1 MTSAVESSD
10 PPILAV
16 NQIEKR
22 FLGVHALRRVSFGCY
37 KGEIHA
43 LVGENGAGKSTL
55 MRILSGAIQP
65 DSGQILV
72 RGRPVHLASPRQA
85 RDLGIAM
92 VYQDTR
98 LVGELDV
105 VQNIWLERTEGFFLN
120 FADLRRRT
128 AEILAQLGVQL
139 DLRARVDDLS
149 LSHRQVVEIARA
161 LTTEPAVLI
170 LDEPT
175 TALEPDEVRIL
186 AQILRGLRQ
195 AGTSIIFIS
204 HRLQEVLQLAD
215 RVSVLKDGSLIET
228 LPNQELEQETL
239 VRLMVGRQ
247 LSLAFPPKTAET
259 GQDRLVA
266 QDFASPGNFAELSF
280 RIAAGQ
286 IVGLGGIQG
295 NGQREIL
302 RALFGVL
309 PSRGT
314 VLVDDTPLPRGSP
327 GAALRAGVV
336 YVPGDRRREG
346 LFLPHSIRKNISAP
360 HLRLFSRL
368 GILKAGI
375 ERRAAQ
381 QTVDQ
386 LKIRT
391 PSPDQP
397 VRLLSGGNQQ
407 KVVFGRWM
415 LGEPKVYLFEEPTQG
430 VDVGTKL
437 ELYRILRELTS
448 HGAGILLLST
458 DLLELIGL
466 CDEILVVAQ
475 GQIVDRVPGTE
486 ATEERVVGSA
496 VSTSATG
503 NAGPVRADR
512 ADSENPRNSTTRP
525 WLRRYAG
532 ALLLLALIIG
542 LAAFTTANS
551 RYFLTERNLSNLLIQ
566 VAPLVF
572 VAIGQTAAI
581 LIGGI
586 DLTVG
591 PLISLTT
598 GLASYFL
605 VTPGSI
611 VSGSLICLAS
621 GLLVGALNGFIIVRL
636 GIPDL
641 IATLATYSVVTG
653 LALTV
658 RPSPGGSVSEVFAD
672 FISSK
677 IGWMP
682 IVGLAA
688 ILFSLFGDVLLVRA
702 RIGTRLYALGSN
714 AEAAYIAGVPTRRLR
729 FQAYLFSGLMAAI
742 AGLIISARIGSGD
755 PQAGAQ
761 FTLASVT
768 AVVVGGTSIFGGRG
782 NLLGTLLGA
791 FFVILMQNALNQLH
805 VTAYYQYVWTG
816 ALLLFAVGIYSWQT
830 KM

>member
-22 FLGVHALRRVSFGCY
+22 FLGVHALRQVSFGCY

-72 RGRPVHLASPRQA
+72 RGRPVDLASPRQA

-105 VQNIWLERTEGFFLN
+105 VQNIWLERTEGFFFN
-120 FADLRRRT
+120 FSELRRRT
-128 AEILAQLGVQL
+128 VEILAQLGVQL

-175 TALEPDEVRIL
+175 TALEPEEVRIL

-195 AGTSIIFIS
+195 ADTSIIFIS

-266 QDFASPGNFAELSF
+266 QDFASPGSFAELSF

-327 GAALRAGVV
+327 GTALRAGVV

-368 GILKAGI
+368 LILKTGI

-503 NAGPVRADR
+503 NARPVTTDR
-512 ADSENPRNSTTRP
+512 ADSKNPRTSTARP
-525 WLRRYAG
+525 WLRRYTG

-542 LAAFTTANS
+542 LGAFTTANS

-636 GIPDL
+636 GVPDL

-672 FISSK
+672 LISSK

-688 ILFSLFGDVLLVRA
+688 ILFSLLGEVLLVRA

-816 ALLLFAVGIYSWQT
+816 ALLLFAVGIYSWRT
-830 KM
+830 KK

>member
-1 MTSAVESSD
+1 MTSAVESSE
-10 PPILAV
+10 PPVLAV

-22 FLGVHALRRVSFGCY
+22 FLGVHALKGVSFSCY

-72 RGRPVHLASPRQA
+72 RGHPVHLASPRQA

-105 VQNIWLERTEGFFLN
+105 VQNIWLERTKGLFLN
-120 FADLRRRT
+120 FPELRRRT
-128 AEILAQLGVQL
+128 ADILAKLGVKL
-139 DLRARVDDLS
+139 DLRARINDLS

-195 AGTSIIFIS
+195 AGTGVIFIS

-228 LPNQELEQETL
+228 LPNRELEQETL

-247 LSLAFPPKTAET
+247 LSLAFPPKTAQA

-266 QDFASPGNFAELSF
+266 RAFTSPGNFTELSF

-286 IVGLGGIQG
+286 ILGLGGIQG

-302 RALFGVL
+302 RALFGLL

-314 VLVDDTPLPRGSP
+314 VTVDDKPLPRSSP
-327 GAALRAGVV
+327 RAALRAGLV

-346 LFLPHSIRKNISAP
+346 LFLPHSVRKNISAP
-360 HLRLFSRL
+360 HLRLFSRF
-368 GILKAGI
+368 GVLKAGI

-391 PSPDQP
+391 PSPDQA

-437 ELYRILRELTS
+437 ELYRILRELTT

-475 GQIVDRVPGTE
+475 GQIVDRVPGTQ
-486 ATEERVVGSA
+486 ATEERVIGSA
-496 VSTSATG
+496 VATSAPT
-503 NAGPVRADR
+503 NARQVTVDQVRSDNR
-512 ADSENPRNSTTRP
+512 GKSTARP
-525 WLRRYAG
+525 WIRRYAG
-532 ALLLLALIIG
+532 AFLLLALIIG
-542 LAAFTTANS
+542 LSAFTTANS
-551 RYFLTERNLSNLLIQ
+551 RYFLTERNLSNLLVQ

-572 VAIGQTAAI
+572 VAIGQTAVI

-605 VTPGSI
+605 VTPESI

-621 GLLVGALNGFIIVRL
+621 GLLVGALNGFIIVQL

-672 FISSK
+672 LISLK
-677 IGWMP
+677 AGWLP
-682 IVGLAA
+682 VVGLVA
-688 ILFSLFGDVLLVRA
+688 ILFALFGEVLLVRA
-702 RIGTRLYALGSN
+702 RIGTRVYALGSN

-761 FTLASVT
+761 FTLASIT

-816 ALLLFAVGIYSWQT
+816 ALLLFAVGIYSWRGR
-830 KM
+830 M